1 MPPSPAIGR
10 WVGGPS
16 FTGRSSTFP
25 SPAQIWQSTTHVAW
39 LGGSTGAVQLSFPAG
54 IWDGGRKVSNSRVA
68 CCRSLGIRC
77 SPRSTPDAP
86 IRRPS
91 RGRHGSGYL
100 SCPRAP
106 AGGPLAELLGMSA
119 GQVGRGPAAP
129 ERVAPDAERA
139 PSAAL
144 PSVSVGARPHSA
156 ASSGGRFS
164 AGMRAGVGAQGRLR
178 DRSGRAD
185 ACGPDDMRRVASG
198 GRHGTSSARD
208 GRISHAN
215 RTVFVPSARSR
226 SACRM
231 YGDVHWYTCKCRTQ
245 WVQSLICYLNTLS
258 HGRVS

>member
-1 MPPSPAIGR
+1 M
-10 WVGGPS
+10 
-16 FTGRSSTFP
+16 
-25 SPAQIWQSTTHVAW
+25 AW
-39 LGGSTGAVQLSFPAG
+39 LGGSTGAVQLSLPAG
-54 IWDGGRKVSNSRVA
+54 SWDGGRKVANSRVA

-106 AGGPLAELLGMSA
+106 AGGPLAELLGMGA

-129 ERVAPDAERA
+129 ERVAPAAERA
-139 PSAAL
+139 ERSTAERVRRRTR
-144 PSVSVGARPHSA
+144 SV
-156 ASSGGRFS
+156 SSGGRFS

-215 RTVFVPSARSR
+215 RTLRSEPFGVP
-226 SACRM
+226 
-231 YGDVHWYTCKCRTQ
+231 YVW
-245 WVQSLICYLNTLS
+245 
-258 HGRVS
+258 